1 LTNNKPKNV
10 AASVRQR
17 LLNKARAEKRPFNE
31 LLQYY
36 AMERFLYRLS
46 KSEHKDKFILKGA
59 MMLRVWDV
67 SMTRPTKDIDFLGI
81 TSNDISNIIGL
92 LKDVC
97 RVPVEP
103 DGLNFDIESFSGE
116 VIKEDADY
124 EGARILFI
132 GYLDTARINMQIDVG
147 FDDKVTP
154 RAKTISYPVLLDY
167 PAPRIKTYNKE
178 TLIAEKCEAMI
189 KLGELNS
196 RMKDFYDI
204 YILSKTFS
212 FDGNTLVR
220 AIKAT
225 FKQRGTQIPE
235 GKPLALTDEFADDAN
250 KNIQWKAFISRNNL
264 EDFGFDFPQLIKAL
278 NDFLSYV
285 TEIFI
290 IKSNIPVLYLED

>member
-1 LTNNKPKNV
+1 MTNNKLKNV

-17 LLNKARAEKRPFNE
+17 LLNKARAENRPFDE

-81 TSNDISNIIGL
+81 TSNDISNIMGL
-92 LKDVC
+92 LKDIC
-97 RVPVEP
+97 RVPVEA
-103 DGLNFDIESFSGE
+103 DGLNFATESFSGE
-116 VIKEDADY
+116 VIKEGADY

-167 PAPRIKTYNKE
+167 PAPRIKAYNKE
-178 TLIAEKCEAMI
+178 TLIAEKCKAMI
-189 KLGELNS
+189 KLGILNS
-196 RMKDFYDI
+196 QMKDFYDI
-204 YILSKTFS
+204 YILSKTFP
-212 FDGNTLVR
+212 FDGNTLIK

-225 FKQRGTQIPE
+225 FKQRGTKIPE
-235 GKPLALTDEFADDAN
+235 EKP
-250 KNIQWKAFISRNNL
+250 
-264 EDFGFDFPQLIKAL
+264 
-278 NDFLSYV
+278 V
-285 TEIFI
+285 H
-290 IKSNIPVLYLED
+290 